1 MLRVPLWYHV
11 NLGLTERKTMYSASF
26 IYEPGQYD
34 DEFNKLNT
42 LINEIALATEGY
54 IGQESWKSRDGN
66 KVNAT
71 YYWESFESLKVFST
85 HPKHIEAKR
94 QYKKWYQGFHIVISE
109 VIKSYGDGFFEHVT
123 PNSRSRAV

>member
-1 MLRVPLWYHV
+1 
-11 NLGLTERKTMYSASF
+11 MYSASF